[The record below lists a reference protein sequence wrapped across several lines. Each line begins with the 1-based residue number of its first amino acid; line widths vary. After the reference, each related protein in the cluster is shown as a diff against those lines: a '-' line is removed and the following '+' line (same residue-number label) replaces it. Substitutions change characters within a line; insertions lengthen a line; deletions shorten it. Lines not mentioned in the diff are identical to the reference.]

1 MAFLPFVT
9 NLLGVGGVGEAG
21 GLLYTYT
28 RGTTSPLPVY
38 SDLGVT
44 PTANPFVADANG
56 QVTIYFSDALDYSW
70 VAKTADGATTLWE
83 ADVVDGVLTF
93 TYLNDAYV
101 PFDTGR
107 INVRNYEVTGQ
118 TDWTTAIVTAAA
130 AAYASGKALWF
141 PADDTA
147 YVTDCQNFASPINI
161 ILDPGATVQLK
172 ASATLDGANLYIF
185 RLRASNSSIV
195 GGTFDFNRANQDRA
209 AFNTAGGSSV
219 RNYYGVRVL
228 GTLATHIE
236 NVKVHTRVINCA
248 DFGVAWQYCDGYDSD
263 VEVATS
269 GCGVI
274 FVDCD
279 GGISRRARLVDL
291 DNSDWEVFPH
301 AFDAFNCDGGQF
313 DNIDIID
320 QAGYDIASGNSL
332 SDWFTG
338 ITIADCENLSGSNW
352 YVCAKNDTTMTKSV
366 GISMLGLTKSNFS
379 NITVR
384 RYTSVHL
391 ELGALDNC
399 DFANIF
405 LDGEYM
411 TTSLFAGE
419 AQYGCHLINQGL
431 YSNLTSRIRRPLMN
445 CTFTNMQAVR
455 MLKTGLIVYLAA
467 DCQWIG
473 GKFNGNQYGIDI
485 RSDNVNSSFLAPE
498 IQVSARLKF
507 VGVEARWNEIAGI
520 WNGGSTDLDCEAC
533 DFSNN
538 GQAANNT
545 GDALRLSGT
554 LAIATAGYLGNN
566 SATTVAR
573 LRPRL
578 ADCTFQDDQTVT
590 TAFGSVNPSAPT
602 IVSVERPELYAF
614 GQTITINNGAT
625 GPADLIAQ
633 VLDINGDELTISTA
647 MTNFPLV
654 AGTGTITT
662 SSTTITAFSSSQA
675 AIITGRMWIKIGSE
689 YRQVIAVASNGLSG
703 TLASAFSSNQ
713 TTAAFDIV
721 KTEVEQMRS
730 QDYGLST
737 LSSANDTG
745 LTIVDPKW
753 GAGNK
758 LGNYSLVGAV
768 NWSDST
774 TVSTLADLLEVSPRN
789 GQIAN
794 VLGRNS
800 AGDGGGGQF
809 RFISGDQSANVTL
822 DPNTGIWIAP
832 TAASSGSSGAWKRVL
847 DSYTNVNPYWWASA
861 ATAAGLKTGLTRA
874 VTWLS
879 AVYTSSDECGVVFPP
894 GSHSID
900 GDITIERPRTVIES
914 LDGVAELNITS
925 TFTTGIVFQV
935 TGAGSSAT
943 ASDYLIGCGLRG
955 GIRIVHSPSSTSAAA
970 AGGTTLWF
978 RQCQNI
984 IWDDQVNIS
993 STAFYGVRLS
1003 GGQLN
1008 DTMGT
1013 LRISGRYAPPTRRV
1027 TASNSGT
1034 EVLTSAA
1041 HGWTTGWRL
1050 VAMDTAAGVTNGSF
1064 YYVRVIDADTFTLH
1078 PTKADAAANTNTVN
1092 ITASIAGSSPQLRL
1106 RRIGSAVVRI
1116 EEAECASGVYQTPY
1130 TCGWDA
1136 VSPIGDTT
1144 GTVAT
1149 VSGITQANP
1158 AVVTTSAA
1166 HNFVEGQEVR
1176 LSGIGGMTEIIGGCY
1191 IATNITSTTF
1201 EVQVMDADGA
1211 AQNVNSTGYTAFTSG
1226 GSATPVTRY
1235 DFLVD
1240 LERADGFWI
1249 NRGYW
1254 GSCRYAFIHMHR
1266 EREFGGIYGVHFNK
1280 IYCDSVDAD
1289 STAYR
1294 SPLYIEWVPA
1304 DDFSGTVRVL
1314 ADHDG
1319 CQVANLRS
1327 QASSYGVKYHNAT
1340 CLSIKWSNTDF
1351 RSIAR
1356 RMVDISGSGGGT
1368 FQFSNCTFASGGV
1381 GAGALIATDDV
1392 FKAVATESLIITG
1405 CYFEGPASGKTQVVL
1420 TGTHDHVLIASSF
1433 NGTGNDID
1441 ISAATLTNS
1450 TILNTS
1456 GATSALG
1463 NRMSESL
1470 YVINTITNAPGASV
1484 TPANNG
1490 DVTWQLTSNTSLT
1503 FKAKGSDGTVRSG
1516 SVTLS

>member
-1 MAFLPFVT
+1 MAVT
-9 NLLGVGGVGEAG
+9 TTITEAG
-21 GLLYTYT
+21 AHAAAAATDRIPALKTPFT
-28 RGTTSPLPVY
+28 PGTKGYLTPQTLADFTLTS
-38 SDLGVT
+38 T
-44 PTANPFVADANG
+44 N
-56 QVTIYFSDALDYSW
+56 I
-70 VAKTADGATTLWE
+70 
-83 ADVVDGVLTF
+83 
-93 TYLNDAYV
+93 
-101 PFDTGR
+101 GR
-107 INVRNYEVTGQ
+107 VNVRSYFIAGQ
-118 TDWTTAIVTAAA
+118 ADWTTAIQNARAV
-130 AAYASGKALWF
+130 AYSTGNALWF
-141 PADDTA
+141 PADDDE
-147 YVTDCQNFASPINI
+147 YVTDCQDFTSPINI

-172 ASATLDGANLYIF
+172 ASATLDGVNLYIF

-195 GGTFDFNRANQDRA
+195 GGTFDFNRDNQGRA
-209 AFNTAGGSSV
+209 AFNTAGGSAV
-219 RNYYGVRVL
+219 RSYWGVVAL
-228 GTLATHIE
+228 GTSVSSIE
-236 NVKVHTRVINCA
+236 NIHIDTRVINCA
-248 DFGVAWQYCDGYDSD
+248 DFSVACQYVNNPRVNMEAKS
-263 VEVATS
+263 S
-269 GCGVI
+269 SCG
-274 FVDCD
+274 FLFKNCEDPHLE
-279 GGISRRARLVDL
+279 RAFLEDL
-291 DNSDWEVFPH
+291 DNDDWKVYPH
-301 AFDAFNCDGGQF
+301 AFDAYSCTGGSLN
-313 DNIDIID
+313 NINVKD
-320 QAGYDIASGNSL
+320 QAGYDTSSGNSL
-332 SDWFTG
+332 SDWISG
-338 ITIADCENLSGSNW
+338 GTIVDCDDIEGSNW
-352 YVCAKNDTTMTKSV
+352 IISFKNDSSMTKSV
-366 GISMLGLTKSNFS
+366 GLSMLGLRDSSFS
-379 NITVR
+379 NITIR
-384 RYTSVHL
+384 RATSVHW
-391 ELGALDNC
+391 EIGALIGC
-399 DFANIF
+399 DFVNVF
-405 LDGEYM
+405 GDGEYL
-411 TTSLFAGE
+411 TSSLWAGE
-419 AQYGCHLINQGL
+419 AQQGCHLVNQGF
-431 YSNLTSRIRRPLMN
+431 YANFTSRARRPVMN
-445 CTFTNMQAVR
+445 CTFTNVQMTR
-455 MLKTGLIVYLAA
+455 MLSRGLLAYFA
-467 DCQWIG
+467 TDCTWIG

-485 RSDNVNSSFLAPE
+485 RSDSQNTSFPAPE
-498 IQVSARLKF
+498 TQTSARLRF
-507 VGVEARWNEIAGI
+507 IGVEAKFNEIAGL

-545 GDALRLSGT
+545 GDALRLTGT
-554 LAIATAGYLGNN
+554 LAVATSGYYGNN
-566 SATTVAR
+566 SSTTVAR
-573 LRPRL
+573 TRPRL

-590 TAFGSVNPSAPT
+590 SAFGSVDPAAPT
-602 IVSVERPELYAF
+602 IVSVERPELYSF
-614 GQTITINNGAT
+614 GQTVTVNNGAT

-633 VLDINGDELTISTA
+633 VLDINNDELTLSVA

-662 SSTTITAFSSSQA
+662 SGTTISAFSSSQA
-675 AIITGRMWIKIGSE
+675 AIITGRMWIKNGAN
-689 YRQVIAVASNGLSG
+689 YRRVISVAANGLSG
-703 TLASAFSSNQ
+703 TLESAFPADL
-713 TTAAFDIV
+713 TTASFDIV

-730 QDYGLST
+730 QDYGVYT
-737 LSSANDTG
+737 LSGANDAG
-745 LTIVDPKW
+745 LRVVDPKF

-758 LGNYSLVGAV
+758 LSNISAAGTVIWADTLTVNTQAV
-768 NWSDST
+768 LQAVEGHD
-774 TVSTLADLLEVSPRN
+774 
-789 GQIAN
+789 GQIAD
-794 VLGRNS
+794 VLGRNT

-809 RFISGDQSANVTL
+809 RFISGDQSANVTN
-822 DPNTGIWIAP
+822 DPNAGIWVAP

-874 VTWLS
+874 VAWLT
-879 AVYTSSDECGVVFPP
+879 AVYTSSDECGVVFPA

-900 GDITIERPRTVIES
+900 GDITIERPRTVIEA

-925 TFTTGIVFQV
+925 TFSTGIVFQV

-955 GIRIVHSPSSTSAAA
+955 GIRIVHSPSATSTAA

-984 IWDDQVNIS
+984 IWDDAVIIS

-1008 DTMGT
+1008 DTMGQ
-1013 LRISGRYAPPTRRV
+1013 LRISGRYASPTRRV
-1027 TASNSGT
+1027 TASDSGT
-1034 EVLTSAA
+1034 EVLTCAG

-1050 VAMDTAAGVTNGSF
+1050 VSLDTAAGVTNGSF
-1064 YYVRVIDADTFTLH
+1064 YYVRAIDADTFTLH
-1078 PTKADAAANTNTVN
+1078 TTKADAIANTSAVN
-1092 ITASIAGSSPQLRL
+1092 ISASIAGSSPQLRL

-1130 TCGWDA
+1130 TCGWES

-1166 HNFVEGQEVR
+1166 HNFTEGQEVR

-1191 IATNITSTTF
+1191 IAANVTSTTF

-1211 AQNVNSTGYTAFTSG
+1211 VQNVNSTGYTAFTSG

-1254 GSCRYAFIHMHR
+1254 GSCRYAYIHMHR
-1266 EREFGGIYGVHFNK
+1266 ERASGGVYGVHFNK
-1280 IYCDSVDAD
+1280 IYCDAVDAD
-1289 STAYR
+1289 STSYR
-1294 SPLYIEWVPA
+1294 SPLYIEWVPP

-1351 RSIAR
+1351 RSMAR

-1368 FQFSNCTFASGGV
+1368 FQFSNCTFASGGL
-1381 GAGALIATDDV
+1381 GAGSLIATDDV

-1420 TGTHDHVLIASSF
+1420 TGTHDHVLIMSSF

-1441 ISAATLTNS
+1441 ISAATINNR
-1450 TILNTS
+1450 TIINTS
-1456 GATSALG
+1456 GATSPLG
-1463 NRMSESL
+1463 NQMSEPL